1 MSAKILVVDD
11 EPDLKLLIQQKFRR
25 QIRDGMFDF
34 VFAHNGVEALAQLDA
49 NPNVDL
55 VLSDINMPEMDGLT
69 LLGKLPHSPNQLKA
83 VMVSAYGDLQN
94 IRAAMNKGAF
104 DFVTKPIDFA
114 DLEVTIAKTLDEL
127 VKIRDGLKARSEL
140 LAIRRELEVARQ
152 IQQSILPRDF
162 GPKGPD
168 GGCSVAAYM
177 QPANE
182 VGGDFYDFFMID
194 DERLGVVVGD
204 VAGKGVP
211 AAIYMSLSRTLLRAT
226 AQMGL
231 DAGECLRHAN
241 RTLCSEGDAGLFVT
255 TVYVI
260 VNTRSGVID
269 YSTGGHFSPFIV
281 RAAGVVES
289 TPAAGGMVLG
299 IESSAR
305 YDSKQAT
312 LEPGDVM
319 ILYSDGVT
327 EAANAQDEFFG
338 DERLEASL
346 AAVVGATEAAAIEA
360 VAGDVRAFANGHKQS
375 DDITLVAVRR
385 RPA

>member
-1 MSAKILVVDD
+1 MPTKILVVDD

-25 QIRDGMFDF
+25 QIRDGRYDF

-69 LLGKLPHSPNQLKA
+69 LLSKLPQSPNQLKA

-104 DFVTKPIDFA
+104 DFVTKPIDFE
-114 DLEVTIAKTLDEL
+114 DLEVTITKTFDEL
-127 VKIRDGLKARSEL
+127 LKIRDGLKAQKEL
-140 LAIRRELEVARQ
+140 LAIRRELEVARH

-162 GPKGPD
+162 GAKGST
-168 GGCSVAAYM
+168 GGASVAASM
-177 QPANE
+177 HAANE

-194 DERLGVVVGD
+194 ADRLGVVVGD

-231 DAGECLRHAN
+231 DAGECLRRAN

-255 TVYVI
+255 TVYAI
-260 VNTRSGVID
+260 VNTKTGAVQ
-269 YSTGGHFSPFIV
+269 YSAGGHFPPYFV
-281 RAAGVVES
+281 RTNGTVES
-289 TPAAGGMVLG
+289 APLVGGMVLG
-299 IESSAR
+299 VEPEAR
-305 YDSKQAT
+305 YDSGEAA
-312 LEPGDVM
+312 LGPGDLM

-327 EAANAQDEFFG
+327 EAANPADDLFG
-338 DERLEASL
+338 DERLEAALSV
-346 AAVVGATEAAAIEA
+346 VVGADENAAIGA
-360 VAGDVRAFANGHKQS
+360 VTDGVRAFVAGRPQS

-385 RPA
+385 R